1 MTNKT
6 HRYLMVTA
14 ITTALLVLG
23 SCLGITVKN
32 NGSNAGTINDG
43 NTSIGDITTGDINI
57 ATKTKG
63 AK

>member
-1 MTNKT
+1 MTKKT
-6 HRYLMVTA
+6 ERYLMVTL

-32 NGSNAGTINDG
+32 NGNNAGTINDG
-43 NTSIGDITTGDINI
+43 NTSIGDITTGDVNI
-57 ATKTKG
+57 ATKNQG